1 MNVKKHILA
10 INGSAS
16 VRSSNEKL
24 IARLEDGFRGE
35 YVMTIYHDLKSIPHF
50 DPESALG
57 SAPAEVQAL
66 RQAIENADAVVICTP
81 EYIFSI
87 PSGLKNA
94 LEWCV
99 ATTIFTDKPVG
110 VITASASGEK
120 AHEELQLITKT
131 LGARLSEETSL
142 LIQGIKGKIDARGQ
156 FTDEK
161 TKDAFERFV
170 DSFKRFLEG

>member
-1 MNVKKHILA
+1 
-10 INGSAS
+10 
-16 VRSSNEKL
+16 
-24 IARLEDGFRGE
+24 
-35 YVMTIYHDLKSIPHF
+35 
-50 DPESALG
+50 
-57 SAPAEVQAL
+57 
-66 RQAIENADAVVICTP
+66 
-81 EYIFSI
+81 
-87 PSGLKNA
+87 
-94 LEWCV
+94 V

-110 VITASASGEK
+110 VITASANGEK